1 MFLCRRSGKGQ
12 ASEKTM
18 CYSNSE
24 REERKVFKNIQWLLG
39 HVSLKQTRP
48 PVWGIGSGKWRE
60 GKVFKEMKRGGDS
73 LGRKD
78 TAAVWTEKS
87 IQTLKDLV
95 QHNSMLIEHLGLSGT
110 GQFWQVTP

>member
-1 MFLCRRSGKGQ
+1 M
-12 ASEKTM
+12 
-18 CYSNSE
+18 
-24 REERKVFKNIQWLLG
+24 
-39 HVSLKQTRP
+39 
-48 PVWGIGSGKWRE
+48 WGVGSGKWRE

-95 QHNSMLIEHLGLSGT
+95 QHNTQCLLNTLASVVPGNSGR
-110 GQFWQVTP
+110 